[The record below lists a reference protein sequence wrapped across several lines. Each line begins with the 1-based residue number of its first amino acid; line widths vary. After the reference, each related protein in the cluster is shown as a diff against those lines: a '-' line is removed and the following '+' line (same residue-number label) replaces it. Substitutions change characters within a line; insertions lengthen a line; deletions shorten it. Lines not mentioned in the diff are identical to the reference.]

1 MLSILAFG
9 LIDILIAFCGV
20 NSGAAFVSREISLVF
35 LVVFIRT
42 LRTTLG
48 EIGRVFAAAGPIL
61 LLIAFFILWF
71 SFIGFVLFNNIENI
85 SVSETA
91 CLVELDCT

>member
-1 MLSILAFG
+1 MLSILTFG
-9 LIDILIAFCGV
+9 MLDIIIAFCGV

-42 LRTTLG
+42 LRTTIG

-71 SFIGFVLFNNIENI
+71 SFIGFVLFTNIETTSI
-85 SVSETA
+85 V
-91 CLVELDCT
+91 